1 MGRFIKLELWGYQKE
16 NDLFIDELSGKKT
29 ILCDIYSAAENVL
42 VVDSAKESAITGKW
56 ITIDYK

>member
-1 MGRFIKLELWGYQKE
+1 LSYGDIRKE

-42 VVDSAKESAITGKW
+42 VVDSAKESAMTGKW